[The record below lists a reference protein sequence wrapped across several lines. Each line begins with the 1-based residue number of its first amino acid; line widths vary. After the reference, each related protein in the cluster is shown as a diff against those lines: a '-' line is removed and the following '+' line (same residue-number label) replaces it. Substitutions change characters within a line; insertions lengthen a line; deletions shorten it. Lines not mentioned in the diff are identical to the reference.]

1 MWKMQPIWQDN
12 DNFDE
17 VLHFFEDK
25 DDDTEAAMKRPAKRR
40 RMWVC
45 SRAKGFLV
53 AHRLIGLS
61 Q

>member
-17 VLHFFEDK
+17 VLHFFADK

-40 RMWVC
+40 RMWAC
-45 SRAKGFLV
+45 SRTKGFLV
-53 AHRLIGLS
+53 EQRLIGLS